1 MTTFGYWMLGG
12 VALLVAFILLE
23 GKRQARKYGPPSA
36 RPNLAGVGLL
46 EVQRHLQADRHVGVL
61 VEQVKDE
68 VAQTETDAQGKPSRV
83 RKNPKGSR

>member
-12 VALLVAFILLE
+12 VALLVVFILLE

-61 VEQVKDE
+61 QQQVKDE
-68 VAQTETDAQGKPSRV
+68 VAQQEEDSQGDPE
-83 RKNPKGSR
+83 KGPGSGT

>member
-1 MTTFGYWMLGG
+1 MTAFGWWMLGG
-12 VALLVAFILLE
+12 VALLVVFILLE

-61 VEQVKDE
+61 QQQVRDE
-68 VAQTETDAQGKPSRV
+68 VAQQEEDSRGDPGKGP
-83 RKNPKGSR
+83 GSGT

>member
-1 MTTFGYWMLGG
+1 LTAFGWWMLGG
-12 VALLVAFILLE
+12 VALLVVFILLE

-61 VEQVKDE
+61 QQQVRDE
-68 VAQTETDAQGKPSRV
+68 VAQQEEDSRGDPGKEP
-83 RKNPKGSR
+83 GSGT